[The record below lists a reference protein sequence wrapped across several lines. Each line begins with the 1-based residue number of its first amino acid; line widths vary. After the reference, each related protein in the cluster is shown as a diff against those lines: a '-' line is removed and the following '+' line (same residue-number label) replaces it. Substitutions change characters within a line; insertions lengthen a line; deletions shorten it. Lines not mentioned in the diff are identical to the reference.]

1 VILPHMHLV
10 LLLMHLQKE
19 ALLAK
24 SPKMR
29 QLPVALQ
36 PMQMRREP
44 PPMLLR
50 LVFWRVDVWPPHH
63 RPKVVKLLKLKMII
77 QLLRP

>member
-1 VILPHMHLV
+1 MHLKEKGLV
-10 LLLMHLQKE
+10 LLLMLLQKE

-36 PMQMRREP
+36 PIQLRTKP
-44 PPMLLR
+44 PPMLLIAATQ
-50 LVFWRVDVWPPHH
+50 H
-63 RPKVVKLLKLKMII
+63 PKVAKLLKLKTTFI
-77 QLLRP
+77 QLLKS